1 MKDFLE
7 GLELGESKYKLS
19 KEEIKSIMVEHGK
32 SIKTESEKVENNLK
46 QEIESYKT
54 TIEDLK
60 GQIDK
65 LPKTDELESLRSQV
79 ADYEKKEQQRQAEE
93 QDKILTNN
101 ILELFG
107 DKKFTSDYAKNGLL
121 NDIKNGLNLPENK
134 GKGIKE
140 IFDSLTKDRTGI
152 FENENKIQDMAPME
166 SVENVSELKGG
177 LDIKL
182 NPMFKNYN

>member
-1 MKDFLE
+1 MREFLK
-7 GLELGESKYKLS
+7 GLDLD
-19 KEEIKSIMVEHGK
+19 KETIDTIMAEHGK
-32 SIKTESEKVENNLK
+32 LITEEKEKN
-46 QEIESYKT
+46 QELTNKVKDYESK
-54 TIEDLK
+54 ISDLSSK
-60 GQIDK
+60 AEANAKVQE
-65 LPKTDELESLRSQV
+65 ELETLKNEI
-79 ADYEKKEQQRQAEE
+79 AEKEAKRKAEE

-152 FENENKIQDMAPME
+152 FENENKIQDMAPMQ
-166 SVENVSELKGG
+166 SVDNVSELKGG